1 MLLLVNFTKSYF
13 SNFIKSNTPPVCFLR
28 FLNCVN
34 GTKTHHRCFFS
45 IKMFVHAVFY
55 FLTAAEEHILS
66 FLTYIKSFF
75 SFFNAFARWTNNWV
89 GTVLQ
94 LNSGFWKHLCS
105 VSGNSWF
112 YWETVNLQRG
122 ELITCW
128 LNVSSQHHSISAM
141 LNLKKQIW
149 PYRKL
154 TFPWKSC
161 FRKVRRSITIL
172 CY

>member
-1 MLLLVNFTKSYF
+1 MFFTFFKLCKWYQNS
-13 SNFIKSNTPPVCFLR
+13 SPVLFLY
-28 FLNCVN
+28 
-34 GTKTHHRCFFS
+34 
-45 IKMFVHAVFY
+45 KMFVHAVFY

-89 GTVLQ
+89 GTVLR

-105 VSGNSWF
+105 VSGNSCF
-112 YWETVNLQRG
+112 YWETVNLRRG